1 MRQRMEITQMN
12 RTIRQMQNK
21 LTRLRRDENF
31 VPTNQN
37 PRILVQEQRRNHFQ
51 RKE

>member
-1 MRQRMEITQMN
+1 MEITQMN
-12 RTIRQMQNK
+12 RTIQHMQNE

-37 PRILVQEQRRNHFQ
+37 PRIPAQAKKNSYPGAQE
-51 RKE
+51 